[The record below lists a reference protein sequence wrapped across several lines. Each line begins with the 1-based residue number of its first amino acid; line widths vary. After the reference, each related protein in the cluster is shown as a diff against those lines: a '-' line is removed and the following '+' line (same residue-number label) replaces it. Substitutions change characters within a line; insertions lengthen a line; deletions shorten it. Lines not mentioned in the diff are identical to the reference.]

1 MLCHY
6 YLFASK
12 QILFNI
18 DTIQNQSLQAVAYE
32 EGELLVAFQAKLRSI
47 QSEIKEH
54 KIKYV
59 EKVSHKIKLIML
71 SSEIQEK
78 NTCAGLNC
86 FKRNN

>member
-59 EKVSHKIKLIML
+59 EKVSYKKIKLILL
-71 SSEIQEK
+71 SSEIQE
-78 NTCAGLNC
+78 NVTCTGLNC
-86 FKRNN
+86 FN